1 MQEEEMGQDEEAQE
15 PAAAPEGAEGEP
27 VKPKKAIPRVAK
39 GKFKK
44 PEKADLAGAKGKFAG
59 PKEGPVKKPSV
70 ERFAKKPGMDKRIL
84 LGMAVVVVVLVLVYI
99 VFAGGSALKTQPYYV
114 IARGFLY
121 DNPGAQQAFGT
132 PMKDGTP
139 KVTEGTLKEHDTVEL
154 ENTVSGPNAS
164 GTFKAKL
171 VLFKNDWQ
179 ILELEYAVEGGTVE
193 KVVKKEF
200 TGDRIYIERK

>member
-1 MQEEEMGQDEEAQE
+1 MQEEEMDMNEEARE
-15 PAAAPEGAEGEP
+15 PESLEEEAA
-27 VKPKKAIPRVAK
+27 KPKKVIPKVPK

-70 ERFAKKPGMDKRIL
+70 ERLGKKPGMDKRIL
-84 LGMAVVVVVLVLVYI
+84 LAIAVVVVVLVLVYL

-121 DNPGAQQAFGT
+121 DNVKAQQAFGT

-139 KVTEGTLKEHDTVEL
+139 TVTEGEDKGCKTIAL
-154 ENTVSGPNAS
+154 ENKISGPNAS
-164 GTFKAKL
+164 GTFKATL
-171 VLFKNDWQ
+171 VFFKNDWQ
-179 ILELEYAVEGGTVE
+179 ILTLEYAIEGGTVE
-193 KVVKKEF
+193 KVVTKTF
-200 TGDRIYIERK
+200 TGDRIKIESD